1 MKKCQYLR
9 NRITRSKQVLRSI
22 QVEIRG
28 LAAVDASPWE
38 SKSKEYEEKISKFLQ
53 DIEWAE
59 NSQTA
64 SAAQGSGAGNGG
76 GKKTIDEMTTG
87 DITKHALR
95 VQDKTQES
103 TQRAKKALDETIEV
117 YQ

>member
-1 MKKCQYLR
+1 M
-9 NRITRSKQVLRSI
+9 RSI

-28 LAAVDASPWE
+28 LAAADSYPWE
-38 SKSKEYEEKISKFLQ
+38 SKAKDYEEKINKFLQ
-53 DIEWAE
+53 DVEWAE
-59 NSQTA
+59 NSNTG
-64 SAAQGSGAGNGG
+64 SAAQGSSGQSGANPDNR
-76 GKKTIDEMTTG
+76 KKTIDEMTTG

-117 YQ
+117 HSIN